1 MITSHNVIALWE
13 SGQVVR
19 FHTCPTNGPRQTI
32 ADHAWG
38 VAIFASYIN
47 PEISMIAILHAL
59 THDCAE
65 KYLGDVPAHGKWNNP
80 EFAEAYSKAE
90 RRIEDNLGIHVDLDE
105 GDRIV
110 IKLAD
115 MLELTAHSVM
125 QARMGNEYHGEVV
138 DRCREW
144 FSRNERMF
152 ALYPLAGQL
161 RAKIL
166 VNYRRKH
173 EY

>member
-1 MITSHNVIALWE
+1 MITSGNVMQLYE

-32 ADHAWG
+32 ADHSWG
-38 VAIFASYIN
+38 VALFAAYIN
-47 PEISMIAILHAL
+47 PAISMIAVLHAL

-80 EFAEAYSKAE
+80 DFAEAYSKAE
-90 RRIEDNLGIHVDLDE
+90 RRIEETLGIHVDLDD

-125 QARMGNEYHGEVV
+125 QINMGNRYYAEVFE
-138 DRCREW
+138 RCIEW
-144 FSRNERMF
+144 FNKNEDWF
-152 ALYPLAGQL
+152 YLYPMAGNL
-161 RAKIL
+161 RTKIL
-166 VNYRRKH
+166 VNYRRQP
-173 EY
+173 